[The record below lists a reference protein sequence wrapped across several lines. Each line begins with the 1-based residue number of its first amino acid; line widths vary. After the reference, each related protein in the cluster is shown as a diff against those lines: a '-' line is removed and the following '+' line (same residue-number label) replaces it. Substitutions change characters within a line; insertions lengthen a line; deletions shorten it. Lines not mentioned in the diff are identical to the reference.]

1 MKSVSKQLNGLYVI
15 TNHQELSDE
24 KLVDDVL
31 LAIQGG
37 AKIIQYRDK
46 SLSQDKR
53 LRQAQKLSELSKQH
67 DVIFIVNDD
76 IDLASAVKADGVH
89 LGGEDESIESARS
102 KLGKNAIIGVSCY
115 NQFELA
121 LKAQQQG
128 ASYAAFGR
136 FFQSSTKPGEIYA
149 SVDLLK
155 QARKELN
162 IPIVAIG
169 GISYENAAP
178 LIQAGADMIAVI
190 DSVFGQDDIT
200 RAARQ
205 FQLLFKPQ
213 DS

>member
-1 MKSVSKQLNGLYVI
+1 MTSVSNRLNGLYVI
-15 TNHQELSDE
+15 TNHQNFSDE
-24 KLVDDVL
+24 NLVDDVL

-53 LRQAQKLSELSKQH
+53 LRQAHKLSELSKQH

-76 IDLASAVKADGVH
+76 IDLARAVKADGVH

-102 KLGKNAIIGVSCY
+102 KLGTNAIIGVSCY

-121 LKAQQQG
+121 LTAQQQG

-149 SVDLLK
+149 SVDLLQ
-155 QARKELN
+155 QAHKELN

-178 LIQAGADMIAVI
+178 LIQAGADMIAVVNG
-190 DSVFGQDDIT
+190 VFGQDDIKL
-200 RAARQ
+200 AAHQ
-205 FQLLFKPQ
+205 FQHLFNQQ

>member
-1 MKSVSKQLNGLYVI
+1 M
-15 TNHQELSDE
+15 
-24 KLVDDVL
+24 
-31 LAIQGG
+31 
-37 AKIIQYRDK
+37 
-46 SLSQDKR
+46 
-53 LRQAQKLSELSKQH
+53 RQAQKLSELSKQH

-149 SVDLLK
+149 SVDLLQ
-155 QARKELN
+155 QANKDLN

-190 DSVFGQDDIT
+190 NSVFGQDDIK

-205 FQLLFKPQ
+205 FQLLFKQQ